1 MLTVRFC
8 SDHQAHSG
16 AFPVGAEV
24 IPLVAHA
31 GVRYAF
37 EEVMGK
43 MYKRCIFI
51 DDTTNAT
58 YTYTLSLL
66 TSSAATAGQV
76 ERDSEAL
83 LTDVGPAK
91 Q

>member
-1 MLTVRFC
+1 M
-8 SDHQAHSG
+8 
-16 AFPVGAEV
+16 

-58 YTYTLSLL
+58 YTYTVSLL
-66 TSSAATAGQV
+66 TSSAATAARLNVTPRHCSQMWARLSNRWV
-76 ERDSEAL
+76 PRANAML
-83 LTDVGPAK
+83 C
-91 Q
+91 